1 MVEKAD
7 KIKEVLATFKTIPI
21 RRLDKELELAQEDGR
36 YALIFDMNGNCN
48 VFFGYKA
55 TMKDFHKEMIAH

>member
-21 RRLDKELELAQEDGR
+21 RRLDKELELA
-36 YALIFDMNGNCN
+36 
-48 VFFGYKA
+48 
-55 TMKDFHKEMIAH
+55 